1 MYIFHMCLNLQQL
14 RIWRLMIKYGPKI
27 FGPNIAKLK
36 RVIHFGCLI
45 FKLHTLRACL
55 FENGLWHTPQISL
68 KWFIFLNSFKGL
80 LFLGLLIP
88 VSVRG
93 SFSDTLL
100 VTISLWFLFI
110 WIVSAIIRLS
120 SLTKLIST
128 SVILWFWS
136 VFVLIHF

>member
-1 MYIFHMCLNLQQL
+1 MCILHMCLNLQQL

-68 KWFIFLNSFKGL
+68 NWFIFVNSFKSFIRREIFWGVNQYLFGARESVWKYHWFDWNLGGGTLVLLNSTGL
-80 LFLGLLIP
+80 NHKIHLKHI
-88 VSVRG
+88 
-93 SFSDTLL
+93 D
-100 VTISLWFLFI
+100 
-110 WIVSAIIRLS
+110 
-120 SLTKLIST
+120 
-128 SVILWFWS
+128 WFWS
-136 VFVLIHF
+136 V